1 MDNAYAALTKD
12 RRQDWDAG
20 PLLVLAAAVLWG
32 TSGTAQ
38 ALGPAGATPLVI
50 AIVRVGLG
58 GAVLLI
64 CGAAMGEFA
73 RPRKYLHPV
82 FLLLG
87 LAQAMFNF
95 SYFTGLQ
102 MAGVAIGT
110 MIAVGSV
117 PIFSGLFGILLNREP
132 AGARWY
138 GATGMAVVGVMLL
151 FGGRGAAAVDPI
163 GVLFTLLAGFS
174 YSFFTFV
181 SGRMVRRFTPDTLI
195 GVSFVVAA
203 CMLVPFALS
212 MPLDWM
218 STPAGGG
225 LLVYMGFVSS
235 ALAYMLYGRG
245 LRTVMVSQVGTLT
258 LAEPLTGSI
267 LGVFLLREAVSPT
280 IVGGMLLIFLAQIV
294 IVAGTD
300 KRHHG

>member
-1 MDNAYAALTKD
+1 MDDTAAAITRNGWEGRD
-12 RRQDWDAG
+12 SG
-20 PLLVLAAAVLWG
+20 PYLVLLAAVLWG

-38 ALGPAGATPLVI
+38 ALGPAGATPLLI

-64 CGAAMGEFA
+64 CAAAMGEFA
-73 RPRKYLHPV
+73 RPRRYLHPV

-87 LAQAMFNF
+87 LSQAMFNF
-95 SYFTGLQ
+95 SYFTGLR

-110 MIAVGSV
+110 MIAIGSV
-117 PIFSGLFGILLNREP
+117 PIFSGLLGILLNREP

-138 GATGMAVVGVMLL
+138 GATAMAVVGVMLL

-174 YSFFTFV
+174 YSFFTFI
-181 SGRMVRRFTPDTLI
+181 SGRMVRSFTPDTLI
-195 GVSFVVAA
+195 GVSFMVAA

-218 STPAGGG
+218 GTPAGGG
-225 LLVYMGFVSS
+225 LVVYMGLVSS

-245 LRTVMVSQVGTLT
+245 LRTVMVSRVGTLT
-258 LAEPLTGSI
+258 LAEPLTGSL
-267 LGVFLLREAVSPT
+267 LGVFLLREAVSAT
-280 IVGGMLLIFLAQIV
+280 IVGGMILVFLAQVV
-294 IVAGTD
+294 IVAGTAR
-300 KRHHG
+300 RHHG